1 MVQSGGERSRQQ
13 ANGQRC
19 LVQLSAK
26 TLGGG
31 DLPTM
36 TLQELGGLGEFI
48 AAVAVVISL
57 AYLAVQIRRNT
68 GAVRSATEQ
77 GQVDAHTRYLGF
89 LVQDPELIR
98 LLQRGASG
106 EPLDKNESLRLG
118 FFFDVLFAQTQ
129 AGYFHYREGTISS
142 EQWQTLHRIAARWLL
157 LAAVQAWWAR
167 EKGIF
172 RDDFIQY
179 IDTMILR
186 SE

>member
-1 MVQSGGERSRQQ
+1 
-13 ANGQRC
+13 
-19 LVQLSAK
+19 
-26 TLGGG
+26 
-31 DLPTM
+31 M

-77 GQVDAHTRYLGF
+77 AQVDAHVRNLAL

-106 EPLDKNESLRLG
+106 EPLDKTESRRVG
-118 FFFDVLFAQTQ
+118 TFFIMAFAQIQ

-142 EQWQTLHRIAARWLL
+142 GQLQTLHRMAARWLL
-157 LAAVQAWWAR
+157 SAAAQAWWAR
-167 EKGIF
+167 EKELF
-172 RDDFIQY
+172 RDDFVQY
-179 IDTMILR
+179 VDTMILR